1 MAATNFIPTLWSA
14 RLLAHLDKNLVLG
27 NLVNRDYEGEIRNYG
42 DTVKINQIGDITVK
56 DYVKGTPIAYEDV
69 SGTDTELHIDQQKY
83 WAFKVEDIDAAQANI
98 ALMDRSMER
107 ASYKLRDTV
116 DSFIAKHA
124 KEAGNQIEKTAL
136 TTPESAYDALVKM
149 SVALDEAN
157 VPEAGRWAVVPP
169 WFYGLILK
177 DDRFIASGT
186 EGAAN
191 TLATG
196 RIGSAAA
203 FTVYKSNN
211 LLVETDVTN
220 ILAGTNAGI
229 TFAQQ
234 ILKTESLRLQEQFAD
249 AVRGLLVFGDKVVQ
263 PKALVCLKAAQ
274 EAGD

>member
-27 NLVNRDYEGEIRNYG
+27 NLVNRDHEGEIRNYG

-234 ILKTESLRLQEQFAD
+234 ILKTESL
-249 AVRGLLVFGDKVVQ
+249 
-263 PKALVCLKAAQ
+263 
-274 EAGD
+274 

>member
-1 MAATNFIPTLWSA
+1 MAAIKDTFIPQLWSA

-56 DYVKGTPIAYEDV
+56 DYTQGTPIDYEDV
-69 SGTDTELHIDQQKY
+69 SGEATELHIDQQKY

-98 ALMDRSMER
+98 ALMDRAMER

-116 DSFIAKHA
+116 DAYIAKHA
-124 KEAGNQIEKTAL
+124 EEAGNQINQTTL
-136 TTPESAYDALVKM
+136 DTPESAYDALVKM

-157 VPEAGRWAVVPP
+157 VPETGRWAVVPP

-177 DDRFIASGT
+177 DDRFVASGVQS
-186 EGAAN
+186 AAES
-191 TLATG
+191 LATG
-196 RIGSAAA
+196 RIGGAAT

-211 LLVETDVTN
+211 LVTDAGVTS
-220 ILAGTNAGI
+220 IMAGTNAGI

-234 ILKTESLRLQEQFAD
+234 ILKTESIRMQEQFAD
-249 AVRGLLVFGDKVVQ
+249 AVRGLLVFGDKVVK
-263 PKALVCLKAAQ
+263 PKALVCLKATQGA
-274 EAGD
+274 